1 MANKIFSDILHT
13 VRKSKS
19 PKLRYSDCFCRTFLF
34 SKLGENG
41 TECTIFFVYF
51 LKLTFHYFLIEII
64 IWKLSYNFRRKCQ
77 GNVSFQS
84 YQQGKICSMKFNNR
98 VWSTLLFV
106 IHRIERF
113 FLLAL
118 SSEVV
123 NGLFHFFVWRFFYW
137 DFLLI

>member
-1 MANKIFSDILHT
+1 MIIFLRLANKIFSDILHT

-84 YQQGKICSMKFNNR
+84 YQQGKICSMKFKNR
-98 VWSTLLFV
+98 V
-106 IHRIERF
+106 
-113 FLLAL
+113 
-118 SSEVV
+118 
-123 NGLFHFFVWRFFYW
+123 
-137 DFLLI
+137 